1 MAKIM
6 TRQIFL
12 DVETTGLSPQ
22 HGDRIVEIGCIEA
35 HNNKPTGQLFHRYC
49 NPERSVS
56 PTAFAIHGLSCAF
69 LQMYPPF
76 VAIAGEL
83 IAFVSGTEIIIHN
96 ARFDVG
102 FLNFELQ
109 RIKVGVIADHAALIT
124 DSLHLARRL
133 YPGHHNDL
141 DALCKRFGI
150 LGTSRTKHSALQ
162 DAQLLAAVYAQ
173 LNRQPSNTST

>member
-1 MAKIM
+1 M
-6 TRQIFL
+6 TQQIFL

-22 HGDRIVEIGCIEA
+22 QGDRIVEIGCIEA
-35 HNNKPTGQLFHRYC
+35 HDNQPTGQIFHRYC

-56 PTAFAIHGLSCAF
+56 PTALAVHGLSDAY

-76 VAIAGEL
+76 AAIAADL
-83 IAFVSGTEIIIHN
+83 IAFVDGAEIIIHN

-102 FLNFELQ
+102 FLNSELQ
-109 RIKVGVIADHAALIT
+109 RIKAGVLADHAALIT

-133 YPGHHNDL
+133 YPGHRNDL

-150 LGTSRTKHSALQ
+150 LSTSRTKHSALQ

-173 LNRQPSNTST
+173 LNRQPSNIST